1 MANATFH
8 LDLKK
13 VNLALARNCLN
24 KSDLPEV
31 SGVPYTTIA
40 NVFAGKGTTTKTAGK
55 IARALGVDVTEIIK
69 DQE

>member
-1 MANATFH
+1 MGKPSFV

-13 VNLALARNCLN
+13 VNLAMARKCLSKSELHEAAGLPVSTIHNALAER
-24 KSDLPEV
+24 
-31 SGVPYTTIA
+31 
-40 NVFAGKGTTTKTAGK
+40 GTTTKTAGL